1 MTFAHIDA
9 DAFFASALQRKY
21 PSLRG
26 KPLLALGMGGG
37 CVIAASYEAKAF
49 GIKTGMR
56 LVEARKLCPSA
67 TAVPSDFRE
76 ACAASQ
82 EIEDILKEQ
91 CPVLEKYSVDEWF
104 AELKA
109 LVGGIPKNC
118 DEWAQRMQ
126 TDVSN
131 RVGLTVSIGIGST
144 ITLSK
149 MASEYRK
156 PAGVTVITDNE
167 AFLRDRPAAAIPG
180 IGPRRELHAESEGW
194 HTAWDFAQADAE
206 RVSTLFGKSG
216 RELQSEL
223 QGTAVYDIQRAHVPP
238 KSISRCRSFRATTDQ
253 LVMFSHLLDHL
264 TFTVMKMRREHLMC
278 TEIQVWLRDATYKHA
293 GRRCKLPQPMDT
305 EEQILVYL
313 RSSFTSLIKEIP
325 RSTQAGFCVAGLR
338 PKATQQFSL
347 FEAPEKTKGSEDM
360 QSTLDSIHD
369 RYGRD
374 AIVRASATPTK
385 GDKKASLNV
394 IE

>member
-167 AFLRDRPAAAIPG
+167 APVISSMEP
-180 IGPRRELHAESEGW
+180 ELTSCE
-194 HTAWDFAQADAE
+194 TA
-206 RVSTLFGKSG
+206 
-216 RELQSEL
+216 LQ
-223 QGTAVYDIQRAHVPP
+223 
-238 KSISRCRSFRATTDQ
+238 Q
-253 LVMFSHLLDHL
+253 LSPV
-264 TFTVMKMRREHLMC
+264 
-278 TEIQVWLRDATYKHA
+278 
-293 GRRCKLPQPMDT
+293 
-305 EEQILVYL
+305 
-313 RSSFTSLIKEIP
+313 
-325 RSTQAGFCVAGLR
+325 
-338 PKATQQFSL
+338 
-347 FEAPEKTKGSEDM
+347 
-360 QSTLDSIHD
+360 
-369 RYGRD
+369 
-374 AIVRASATPTK
+374 
-385 GDKKASLNV
+385 
-394 IE
+394 